1 MTLDSISMIFQQ
13 PCLTD
18 INGGKKSSGPELDTQ
33 PDDDDDEKDFKSSHA
48 INFSCS
54 IHITKCHDSFAG

>member
-1 MTLDSISMIFQQ
+1 MTE
-13 PCLTD
+13 
-18 INGGKKSSGPELDTQ
+18 INGGKKSSGPELDTR